1 MRQSVD
7 VTGEGHGN
15 GEKRT
20 AVRVTWMR
28 RWRKPTT
35 SMRKSSFLVYLF
47 LPLAESFHLS
57 GRASKRPLP
66 SRVVAWLDRSE
77 GSLADS
83 ATAVGSEELPHDPL
97 LDESV
102 AGKFTIRTCAS
113 TSCSAR
119 RRQLRLDEFATYTAF
134 YVLSQE
140 RAPSVS
146 VAESPCIGSCR
157 LGPCVAIE
165 HDDYDGPVSVEGMTP
180 DEFAKRVFVHVEAA
194 DRVEHVWS
202 CVQNAIRTIAKASPA
217 SGGDERCCS
226 DREDMDL
233 GSVEARTV

>member
-1 MRQSVD
+1 V
-7 VTGEGHGN
+7 
-15 GEKRT
+15 
-20 AVRVTWMR
+20 VRVTWMR
-28 RWRKPTT
+28 RWRKPST
-35 SMRKSSFLVYLF
+35 SMRKSSYLVYLF

-66 SRVVAWLDRSE
+66 SRVVTRLDRYD
-77 GSLADS
+77 GSGADS

-134 YVLSQE
+134 YVLSQD

-146 VAESPCIGSCR
+146 VAESSCLGSCR

-180 DEFAKRVFVHVEAA
+180 DEFAKRVFVRVDAA

-202 CVQNAIRTIAKASPA
+202 CVQSAIHTIGKASPA
-217 SGGDERCCS
+217 SGGDELCS
-226 DREDMDL
+226 EEMDL

>member
-1 MRQSVD
+1 
-7 VTGEGHGN
+7 
-15 GEKRT
+15 
-20 AVRVTWMR
+20 
-28 RWRKPTT
+28 
-35 SMRKSSFLVYLF
+35 MRKSSFLIYLF
-47 LPLAESFHLS
+47 LPLAESSFHLS

-66 SRVVAWLDRSE
+66 SNVVAWLDRSE
-77 GSLADS
+77 WSLADS
-83 ATAVGSEELPHDPL
+83 AAVVGSDEEGLYDPM

-113 TSCSAR
+113 TSCSTR

-140 RAPSVS
+140 RAPPVS
-146 VAESPCIGSCR
+146 VAESPCLGSCR

-180 DEFAKRVFVHVEAA
+180 DEYAKRVFVHVDAV

-202 CVQNAIRTIAKASPA
+202 CVQNAIFTIAKASPA
-217 SGGDERCCS
+217 SGSDERCS
-226 DREDMDL
+226 DREEMDL
-233 GSVEARTV
+233 GSVDARTV